1 MPAVVPVYRK
11 IARDFVLVRDSFYHI
26 YCYSYVLGHI
36 HSTVPPPSIRLLIS
50 ENLEDA
56 HDFLYK
62 FNFNF
67 M

>member
-1 MPAVVPVYRK
+1 MCLAT
-11 IARDFVLVRDSFYHI
+11 F
-26 YCYSYVLGHI
+26 
-36 HSTVPPPSIRLLIS
+36 TVQFPPPSIRLLIS